1 MRRRVQRWGNSL
13 AVRIPSSVAQ
23 AGALSEGT
31 PVDVRPDG
39 DRLVVVPERK
49 RRCRY
54 TLAELV
60 AGITKGK
67 RPRVVDTGRRV
78 GREVW

>member
-23 AGALSEGT
+23 ACALSEGT
-31 PVDVRPDG
+31 PVDVRPEG
-39 DRLVVVPERK
+39 DRLVVVPER
-49 RRCRY
+49 RRRRRY
-54 TLAELV
+54 TLADLV
-60 AGITKGK
+60 ARISKRN
-67 RPRVVDTGRRV
+67 RPRLVDAGRRV